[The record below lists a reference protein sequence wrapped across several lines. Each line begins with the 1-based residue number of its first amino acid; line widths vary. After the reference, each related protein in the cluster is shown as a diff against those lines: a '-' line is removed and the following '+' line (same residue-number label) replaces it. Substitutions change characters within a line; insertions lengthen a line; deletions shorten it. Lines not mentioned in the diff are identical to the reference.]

1 MGGNYHV
8 YSIFSP
14 RGEMLL
20 YSRYATMGGK
30 LLNNTGIKLNIE
42 LFVFI
47 EEYFGNKL
55 KAIS

>member
-1 MGGNYHV
+1 
-8 YSIFSP
+8 
-14 RGEMLL
+14 MLL